1 MPQDPKLRRGP
12 DYYAARAVEE
22 RRLAMAAKEDT
33 ARRVHLEMAAGLATG
48 GALSHDSAA
57 ALWGFRAPSDGD
69 PHVTV
74 QGDARSRAGEAPE
87 GRFAVDPMMAM

>member
-33 ARRVHLEMAAGLATG
+33 VRRVHLEMAE
-48 GALSHDSAA
+48 
-57 ALWGFRAPSDGD
+57 RY
-69 PHVTV
+69 
-74 QGDARSRAGEAPE
+74 DARSRAGEAPE
-87 GRFAVDPMMAM
+87 GRFAGDPMIAMEQERA